1 MCWEYAI
8 IKEIKEMYELD
19 IFPTVGLLL
28 EEQSV
33 EEFFNNKRERQDF
46 FMFKITLLRS
56 MSEMAALF

>member
-1 MCWEYAI
+1 MAVVCWEYAI

-33 EEFFNNKRERQDF
+33 EEIFNNKRRG
-46 FMFKITLLRS
+46 KIFSCSR
-56 MSEMAALF
+56 